1 VELGRRRSRSVSA
14 RAGATPTTATDY
26 GDIRIDESTKII
38 ASGDIMSAELLA
50 SRPPESE
57 STLVLTLS
65 NPGARNALHPD
76 MYAAGIQ
83 ALETAERD
91 ASIRAIVLTGA
102 DDFFCAGGNLN
113 RLLENRARDPS
124 VQAQSI
130 DLLAQWVLA
139 LRTSSKP
146 VIAAVAGAAA
156 GAGCSLA
163 LACDLIVAADDAK
176 FVMSY
181 ARVGLTPDGGGSWFV
196 AQALPRALATEMLLE
211 AKPVSAERLHALG
224 VVNRLVKT
232 AQLRDAAIEWA
243 DELGRGSPN
252 AQARIKALIAQAGAR
267 SLADHLEAER
277 DDFVASLHHADA
289 LEGITAFLDKRP
301 ARYRRE

>member
-1 VELGRRRSRSVSA
+1 M
-14 RAGATPTTATDY
+14 
-26 GDIRIDESTKII
+26 I
-38 ASGDIMSAELLA
+38 
-50 SRPPESE
+50 
-57 STLVLTLS
+57 
-65 NPGARNALHPD
+65 
-76 MYAAGIQ
+76 
-83 ALETAERD
+83 
-91 ASIRAIVLTGA
+91 
-102 DDFFCAGGNLN
+102 
-113 RLLENRARDPS
+113 
-124 VQAQSI
+124 
-130 DLLAQWVLA
+130 
-139 LRTSSKP
+139 
-146 VIAAVAGAAA
+146 
-156 GAGCSLA
+156 
-163 LACDLIVAADDAK
+163 
-176 FVMSY
+176 
-181 ARVGLTPDGGGSWFV
+181 GGGSWFV